1 MRILGRG
8 DKAAS
13 EAMNDILAQVATSTE
28 TTKNVG
34 HAILYEIVL
43 TIMGIESD
51 PGLRVRLLFC
61 AFLRTFRPLHC
72 FVRLST
78 TNFLKY

>member
-1 MRILGRG
+1 MRILGHG

-13 EAMNDILAQVATSTE
+13 ETMNDILAQVATSTE

-51 PGLRVRLLFC
+51 PGLRVILLS
-61 AFLRTFRPLHC
+61 PL
-72 FVRLST
+72 LS
-78 TNFLKY
+78 LLLLLL

>member
-1 MRILGRG
+1 MRILGKG
-8 DKAAS
+8 DKVAS

-43 TIMGIESD
+43 TIMGIESE
-51 PGLRVRLLFC
+51 PGLRVSWRVFIFTY
-61 AFLRTFRPLHC
+61 FLE
-72 FVRLST
+72 V
-78 TNFLKY
+78 